1 MPDSPAAAQ
10 AGATAAA
17 IVANA
22 GRLGL
27 TWDLTLATAVTVKP
41 SLMILCDGDTEPI
54 AATTTGGMPK
64 SGDRVWVLRVPPSG
78 MYILG
83 PASDAGS
90 LRTPWVQV
98 FTGTG
103 ANAINV
109 DIPTS
114 IDIYSLQLD
123 WTLRDTL
130 AGFQAATLRMLINSD
145 ASANYAFRYIQA
157 SGATASAL
165 THVQSFAVAAATAG
179 IYATGGAT
187 ATRFANGRIV
197 FPAYN
202 APHPG
207 QLGYQFESTFE
218 NAANDGWYLTGGG
231 FYGPSAAAYNRIS
244 LLAQVGAV
252 WAAGS
257 QVVATGFRP

>member
-1 MPDSPAAAQ
+1 MPDSAAVQ
-10 AGATAAA
+10 AGATASA

-22 GRLGL
+22 ERLGL
-27 TWDLTLATAVTVKP
+27 TWDLTLASAVTVKP
-41 SLMILCDGDTEPI
+41 SLMILRDGDTEPI
-54 AATTTGGMPK
+54 SATTTGGMPK
-64 SGDRVWVLRVPPSG
+64 VGDRVWVLRVPPSG
-78 MYILG
+78 IYILG

-103 ANAINV
+103 SNAIDVN
-109 DIPTS
+109 IPSS

-130 AGFQAATLRMLINSD
+130 AGFQAATLRMLVNSD
-145 ASANYAFRYIQA
+145 TSANYGYRYIQA
-157 SGATASAL
+157 SGATGSALSHTAAFGTASA
-165 THVQSFAVAAATAG
+165 VAG

-187 ATRFANGRIV
+187 ATRFASGRIV

-207 QLGYQFESTFE
+207 QLGYTFESTFE
-218 NAANDGWYLTGGG
+218 NAASDGWYLTGGG
-231 FYGPSAAAYNRIS
+231 FYGPTAVAYNRIS

-257 QVVATGFRP
+257 QIVATGFRP